1 MNVPIRTADIPADAP
16 RWTDP
21 AGAVWAEVADDHLVI
36 VEHNGQ
42 PVPVAD
48 AIPRR
53 VVVRQNGQLT
63 AVAVPVVDHVE
74 IAVQAGMAAMD
85 WSEYPDPPNGG
96 EPAAEAA
103 AGAVRAAL
111 NALAPVAVVLVEIA
125 DDVVQD
131 VADAIGETFRS
142 GHPFSADWTA
152 EARAAI
158 EAYRQHVVAARD
170 EEVERLRAQVA
181 AWQAH
186 ASEMEKQLNHIE
198 HLASRGLDKNGF
210 EKPSDVLTEIYDS
223 AEAPARPAALDETAA
238 AQETQEMPS
247 TAECVLS
254 EYEGP
259 EACFERDCEEYVDDE
274 GNDRPEVERCSHI
287 REVAPTTDEESA
299 SPTA

>member
-1 MNVPIRTADIPADAP
+1 MNLPIETADLPETP
-16 RWTDP
+16 DP
-21 AGAVWAEVADDHLVI
+21 AVTRVLHAMTDRLHASLCNCAPYPASCYSKAQYRRDELVHTLTYAEDALDVAI
-36 VEHNGQ
+36 EQGWT
-42 PVPVAD
+42 PPGVA
-48 AIPRR
+48 
-53 VVVRQNGQLT
+53 
-63 AVAVPVVDHVE
+63 
-74 IAVQAGMAAMD
+74 
-85 WSEYPDPPNGG
+85 G
-96 EPAAEAA
+96 ETT
-103 AGAVRAAL
+103 
-111 NALAPVAVVLVEIA
+111 
-125 DDVVQD
+125 DDVVQ
-131 VADAIGETFRS
+131 
-142 GHPFSADWTA
+142 
-152 EARAAI
+152 
-158 EAYRQHVVAARD
+158 D

-198 HLASRGLDKNGF
+198 HLASRGLDKDGF